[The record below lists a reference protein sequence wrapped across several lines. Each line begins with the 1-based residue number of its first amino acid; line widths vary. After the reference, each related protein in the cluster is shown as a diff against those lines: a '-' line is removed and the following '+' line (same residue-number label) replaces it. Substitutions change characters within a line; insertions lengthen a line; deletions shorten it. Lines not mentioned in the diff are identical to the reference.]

1 MYITGQ
7 LRNEILTCRQITGL
21 DRKSKAKSGLSQILE
36 GKENG

>member
-21 DRKSKAKSGLSQILE
+21 DIKSKVVKL
-36 GKENG
+36 